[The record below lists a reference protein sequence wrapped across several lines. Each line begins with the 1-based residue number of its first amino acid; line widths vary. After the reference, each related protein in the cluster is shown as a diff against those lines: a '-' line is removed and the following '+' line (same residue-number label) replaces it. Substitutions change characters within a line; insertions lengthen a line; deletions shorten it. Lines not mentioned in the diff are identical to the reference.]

1 MGRKFVITEEEK
13 THISKMYGLINESN
27 SSELMGRPSFQ
38 YAIAKS
44 GSDSIVISGIDTRTQ
59 ETMEPIKFD
68 VSGTYDPGRY
78 LPNIDFN
85 VNIKNLN
92 QQESGNLTGEVK
104 PDSSAV
110 LTAMKSA
117 VPSRNRNG
125 DYLLLN
131 IPAETIKDTIHT
143 LSRNGGKSAGIN
155 VGHGVIVNL
164 TNGRIVRDNSQEWKN
179 YFAQWGNVFSKMGD
193 DLAKDMESI
202 SQSKLGNAVL
212 NVIGGASGIFN
223 K

>member
-13 THISKMYGLINESN
+13 THISKMYGLINEVN

-59 ETMEPIKFD
+59 ETMVPIKFD
-68 VSGTYDPGRY
+68 VNGTYDPGRL
-78 LPNIDFN
+78 LPNINFD

-92 QQESGNLTGEVK
+92 QQENGNLTGEVK
-104 PDSSAV
+104 PDNGVV

-117 VPSRNRNG
+117 VPSRNLNG

-155 VGHGVIVNL
+155 VGHGVTVNL
-164 TNGRIVRDNSQEWKN
+164 TNGRIVRDHRKEWIDFFDTSGDV
-179 YFAQWGNVFSKMGD
+179 FAKMRD
-193 DLAKDMESI
+193 DLSKAWDDM
-202 SQSKLGNAVL
+202 SQSERKAIDAAW
-212 NVIGGASGIFN
+212 NVIKASLGQ
-223 K
+223 